1 LAASPLPFFFA
12 WFVMASVLPIR
23 ASQHNTT
30 DLRTTM
36 NQLAFPSAVTPQ
48 EIDREKTLG
57 GAIELCAKAA
67 GREPKEIMD
76 AIRVDGKALD
86 KAQWS
91 RWKSGEE
98 GVVWPK
104 LVALMDVCGNDAPLL
119 WMLQARGYDLHSL
132 RRQESETE
140 KALRIAKEEL
150 AKERAEREVERRL
163 FREMRVAA

>member
-1 LAASPLPFFFA
+1 
-12 WFVMASVLPIR
+12 
-23 ASQHNTT
+23 
-30 DLRTTM
+30 M
-36 NQLAFPSAVTPQ
+36 NQLGFPSVVTTQ
-48 EIDREKTLG
+48 EIAREKTLG

-67 GREPKEIMD
+67 GKDPKDVMD
-76 AIRVDGKALD
+76 ALKVDGKALD

-104 LVALMDVCGNDAPLL
+104 LSALMDQCGNDSPLL
-119 WMLQARGYDLHSL
+119 WMLHARGYDLSSL

-140 KALRIAKEEL
+140 KALRIAQEEL

-163 FREMRVAA
+163 FREMRSAA